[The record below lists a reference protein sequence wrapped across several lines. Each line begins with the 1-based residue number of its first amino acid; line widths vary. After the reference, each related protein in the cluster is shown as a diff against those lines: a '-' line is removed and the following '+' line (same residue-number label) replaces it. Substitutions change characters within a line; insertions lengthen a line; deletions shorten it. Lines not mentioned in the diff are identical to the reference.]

1 MSGQSHLYDVNHY
14 HHLVILTV
22 LFRIFCLLF
31 LVNTSILFF
40 LFLYR
45 WVKGIIAGI
54 VFVIYRLYVLVKKK
68 TVVRFNR
75 LLNKIVYD
83 LCLVYHHLKGNEK
96 NFNIFLSRRLW
107 SIRYWNSENEDAILI
122 LIVKKDSTTNKL
134 KQNDELNSLL
144 EDFFQIIDTREN
156 ALKNN
161 QLQANNGLEK
171 LNCDLVQ
178 NIYDIFLKDGKV
190 IAKDVTESAVPFPK
204 TKEIIQVWLEKKKE
218 GYKPILTFGR
228 NEEMKRIKEVFE
240 DCRRI
245 WLKQI
250 FMEGKT
256 SKYFII
262 GIITIAALVTIVS
275 ILITQ
280 GWLNGF

>member
-1 MSGQSHLYDVNHY
+1 
-14 HHLVILTV
+14 
-22 LFRIFCLLF
+22 
-31 LVNTSILFF
+31 
-40 LFLYR
+40 
-45 WVKGIIAGI
+45 
-54 VFVIYRLYVLVKKK
+54 
-68 TVVRFNR
+68 
-75 LLNKIVYD
+75 
-83 LCLVYHHLKGNEK
+83 
-96 NFNIFLSRRLW
+96 
-107 SIRYWNSENEDAILI
+107 
-122 LIVKKDSTTNKL
+122 
-134 KQNDELNSLL
+134 
-144 EDFFQIIDTREN
+144 
-156 ALKNN
+156 
-161 QLQANNGLEK
+161 
-171 LNCDLVQ
+171 
-178 NIYDIFLKDGKV
+178 V